1 MKTEVTEH
9 EELYTLRCYAC
20 QEDFQSDKPYE
31 TFCPK
36 CTRHIQSRI
45 PKEKKKEP
53 KKPLT
58 LAEVMHIAKVYNRVN
73 NQHLHYG
80 ELVALLDK
88 NSEHCICCG
97 VAIPEGR
104 QVCPQCEKAVK

>member
-1 MKTEVTEH
+1 MSGLNIVE
-9 EELYTLRCYAC
+9 CYGC
-20 QEDFQSDKPYE
+20 HMMFKPE
-31 TFCPK
+31 NKNENFCPA
-36 CTRHIQSRI
+36 CVRHIQSRI
-45 PKEKKKEP
+45 PKDKKKP

-73 NQHLHYG
+73 HKHLHYG